1 MRWFWLYRPQ
11 VPTPRA
17 QAIQVVH
24 MAHAMASRGHEV
36 RLCVEPVQATTARE
50 VLAYYG
56 LEPVRGLDL
65 VVLPEG
71 RTVASWV
78 FRARFAEWVL
88 TGSEPT
94 VVIARSKRYA
104 VEAANWL
111 GTRFRLVLESHE
123 LDSALAAER
132 GENTGPV
139 EVLEARAL
147 NRAIGLVCN
156 APGTLALWERAHGK
170 RLPKA
175 IALQNGVHPGQVRE
189 PTDAG
194 QGAAYAGSALDMK
207 DVVTVATAAGL
218 ANTPITMIG
227 ARPEERVRLGALSRH
242 KLQFLPPCRPVDV
255 ADLLVRY
262 RVLVLPLAPGVFG
275 EHLASPL
282 KLWSYQAVKRPI
294 VGADLP
300 PLHAAAPGAFLP
312 YAPLDA
318 RSLADAIDRLHG
330 DASLRAAIVA
340 KGRVRTWA
348 ERAEELEAFVATL
361 P

>member
-24 MAHAMASRGHEV
+24 MAHAMACRGHQV
-36 RLCVEPVQATTARE
+36 RLCVEPVQATNARE

-56 LEPVRGLDL
+56 LEPVAGLDL
-65 VVLPEG
+65 VVLPES
-71 RTVASWV
+71 RTLASWV

-88 TGSEPT
+88 GGPA
-94 VVIARSKRYA
+94 VVVARSKRYA
-104 VEAANWL
+104 VEAASWL
-111 GTRFRLVLESHE
+111 GARFRLVLESHE

-132 GENTGPV
+132 GENAGPV

-147 NRAIGLVCN
+147 NRAEGLVCN
-156 APGTLALWERAHGK
+156 APGTLALWENAHGK
-170 RLPKA
+170 RIPKA
-175 IALQNGVHPGQVRE
+175 VVLQNGVHPGQVRD
-189 PTDAG
+189 PVDAG
-194 QGAAYAGSALDMK
+194 EGAAYAGSALDLK

-218 ANTPITMIG
+218 AKTTITMIG
-227 ARPEERVRLGALSRH
+227 ARSEERIRLGALSKHR
-242 KLQFLPPCRPVDV
+242 LQFLPPCRPVDV

-300 PLHAAAPGAFLP
+300 SLHAAAPGAFLP
-312 YAPLDA
+312 YVPLDA
-318 RSLADAIDRLHG
+318 RSLADAIDRAHE
-330 DASLRAAIVA
+330 DASLRAALVA

-348 ERAEELEAFVATL
+348 DRAAELEAFVATL